1 MKLKVISIG
10 QLKNNPILEIQKDYE
25 SRILNLS
32 KSVGI
37 KNLEI
42 KELPISKKSSI
53 KERQNEEAKII
64 SQHIKQDNLNVFLD
78 GKGENINSVDISQI
92 ISKSSFNG
100 KDLVFFIGGPDG
112 FDEKI
117 IKVANKIISFGRV
130 TWPHKLIRIM
140 LLEQLYR
147 GITIL
152 NNHPYHRN

>member
-53 KERQNEEAKII
+53 KERQKEEAKII
-64 SQHIKQDNLNVFLD
+64 SQHIKQNNLNLFLD

-92 ISKSSFNG
+92 ISKSSFDG

-147 GITIL
+147 GITII

>member
-1 MKLKVISIG
+1 MNLKVISIG

-37 KNLEI
+37 KNLAI

-53 KERQNEEAKII
+53 KERQKEEAKII
-64 SQHIKQDNLNVFLD
+64 SRHIKKDNLNVFLD
-78 GKGENINSVDISQI
+78 GKGENINSVDISKI
-92 ISKSSFNG
+92 ISKNSFDS

-117 IKVANKIISFGRV
+117 IKAANKIISFGKV

-152 NNHPYHRN
+152 NKHPYHRN

>member
-10 QLKNNPILEIQKDYE
+10 QLKNNPILEIQRDYE

-53 KERQNEEAKII
+53 KERQKEEAKII
-64 SQHIKQDNLNVFLD
+64 SQHIKQNNLNVFLD
-78 GKGENINSVDISQI
+78 GKGENINSVEVSQI
-92 ISKSSFNG
+92 ISKSSFDG

-117 IKVANKIISFGRV
+117 IKVANKIVSFGRV

>member
-1 MKLKVISIG
+1 MKLKVISVG
-10 QLKNNPILEIQKDYE
+10 QLKNNPILEIQRDYE
-25 SRILNLS
+25 SRILSLS

-53 KERQNEEAKII
+53 KERQKEEAKII
-64 SQHIKQDNLNVFLD
+64 SQHIKQNNLNVFLD

-92 ISKSSFNG
+92 ISKSSFDG

-147 GITIL
+147 GVTIL

>member
-37 KNLEI
+37 KSIEI

-53 KERQNEEAKII
+53 KERQKEEEKII

-92 ISKSSFNG
+92 ISESSFNG

-117 IKVANKIISFGRV
+117 IKVANKIISFGKV

>member
-1 MKLKVISIG
+1 MKLKVISVG
-10 QLKNNPILEIQKDYE
+10 QLKNNPILEIQRDYE
-25 SRILNLS
+25 SRILSLS

-53 KERQNEEAKII
+53 KERQKEEAKII

-92 ISKSSFNG
+92 ISKSSFDD

-147 GITIL
+147 GVTIL

>member
-37 KNLEI
+37 KKLEI

-53 KERQNEEAKII
+53 KERQKEEAKII
-64 SQHIKQDNLNVFLD
+64 FQYIKQDNFNIFLD
-78 GKGENINSVDISQI
+78 GKGENINSVEVSQI
-92 ISKSSFNG
+92 ISKSSFDG
-100 KDLVFFIGGPDG
+100 KNLVFFIGGPDG

-117 IKVANKIISFGRV
+117 IKVANKTVSFGRV

>member
-53 KERQNEEAKII
+53 KERQKEEAKII

-147 GITIL
+147 GITII

>member
-10 QLKNNPILEIQKDYE
+10 QLKNNPILELQRDYE
-25 SRILNLS
+25 SRILNLI

-42 KELPISKKSSI
+42 RELPISKKSSI
-53 KERQNEEAKII
+53 KERQKEEAKII
-64 SQHIKQDNLNVFLD
+64 SQHIEEDNLNIFLD

-130 TWPHKLIRIM
+130 TWPHKLLRIM

-152 NNHPYHRN
+152 KNHPYHRN

>member
-37 KNLEI
+37 KSLEI

-53 KERQNEEAKII
+53 KERQKEEAKII
-64 SQHIKQDNLNVFLD
+64 SQDINQDNLNVFLD
-78 GKGENINSVDISQI
+78 GKGENINSVDISKI
-92 ISKSSFNG
+92 ISESSFNG

>member
-1 MKLKVISIG
+1 MKLKVISVG
-10 QLKNNPILEIQKDYE
+10 QLKNNPILEIQRDYE
-25 SRILNLS
+25 SRILSLS

-53 KERQNEEAKII
+53 KERQKEEAKII
-64 SQHIKQDNLNVFLD
+64 FQYIKQDNFNIFLD
-78 GKGENINSVDISQI
+78 GKGENINSVEVSQI
-92 ISKSSFNG
+92 ISKSSFDG

-117 IKVANKIISFGRV
+117 IKVENKIISFGKV

>member
-1 MKLKVISIG
+1 MKLKVISVG
-10 QLKNNPILEIQKDYE
+10 QLKNNPILEIQRDYE
-25 SRILNLS
+25 SRILSLS

-42 KELPISKKSSI
+42 KELPISKKSSV
-53 KERQNEEAKII
+53 KERQKEEAKII

-92 ISKSSFNG
+92 ISKSSFDG

-117 IKVANKIISFGRV
+117 IKVENKIISFGRV

-147 GITIL
+147 GITII

>member
-37 KNLEI
+37 NNLEI

-53 KERQNEEAKII
+53 KERQKEEAKII
-64 SQHIKQDNLNVFLD
+64 SQHIKKDNLNLFLD

-92 ISKSSFNG
+92 ISKSSFDG
-100 KDLVFFIGGPDG
+100 KDLLFFIGGPDG

-117 IKVANKIISFGRV
+117 INAANKIISFGRV

>member
-10 QLKNNPILEIQKDYE
+10 QLKNNPILEIQRDYE
-25 SRILNLS
+25 SRILSLS

-53 KERQNEEAKII
+53 KERQKEEAKII

-92 ISKSSFNG
+92 ISKSSFDG

-117 IKVANKIISFGRV
+117 IKVANKTVSFGRV

>member
-53 KERQNEEAKII
+53 KERQKEEAKII

-92 ISKSSFNG
+92 ISESSFNG

-117 IKVANKIISFGRV
+117 IKVANKTVSFGRV

>member
-53 KERQNEEAKII
+53 KERQKEEAKII
-64 SQHIKQDNLNVFLD
+64 SQHIKQNNLNLFLD

-92 ISKSSFNG
+92 ISKSSFDD

-147 GITIL
+147 GVTIL

>member
-10 QLKNNPILEIQKDYE
+10 QLKNNPILEIQRDYE

-42 KELPISKKSSI
+42 KELPVSKKSSI
-53 KERQNEEAKII
+53 KERQKEEAKII

-92 ISKSSFNG
+92 ISKSSFDG

-117 IKVANKIISFGRV
+117 IKVENKIISFGKV

-147 GITIL
+147 GVTIL

>member
-10 QLKNNPILEIQKDYE
+10 HLKNNPILEIQKDYE
-25 SRILNLS
+25 SRISSFS
-32 KSVGI
+32 KSIGI
-37 KNLEI
+37 KSIKI

-53 KERQNEEAKII
+53 KERQKEEAKII
-64 SQHIKQDNLNVFLD
+64 SQYIKKENLNIFLD
-78 GKGENINSVDISQI
+78 GNGENINSIDISNI
-92 ISKSSFNG
+92 ISKNSFDG

-112 FDEKI
+112 FSNEILKT
-117 IKVANKIISFGRV
+117 ANKIISFGKV

>member
-53 KERQNEEAKII
+53 KERQKEEAKII

-92 ISKSSFNG
+92 ISKSSFDG

-147 GITIL
+147 GITII

>member
-10 QLKNNPILEIQKDYE
+10 QLKNNPILEIQRDYE
-25 SRILNLS
+25 SRILSLS

-53 KERQNEEAKII
+53 KERQKEEAKII

-92 ISKSSFNG
+92 ISKSSFDG

-147 GITIL
+147 GITII

>member
-10 QLKNNPILEIQKDYE
+10 QLKNNPILEIQRDYE

-53 KERQNEEAKII
+53 KERQKEEAKII
-64 SQHIKQDNLNVFLD
+64 SQHIKQNNLNLFLD

-92 ISKSSFNG
+92 ISKSSFDG

-117 IKVANKIISFGRV
+117 IKVENKIISFGRV

>member
-53 KERQNEEAKII
+53 KERQKEEAKII
-64 SQHIKQDNLNVFLD
+64 SQDINQDNLNVFLD

-92 ISKSSFNG
+92 ISESSFNG

>member
-10 QLKNNPILEIQKDYE
+10 QLKNNPILEIQRDYE

-53 KERQNEEAKII
+53 KERQKEEAKII
-64 SQHIKQDNLNVFLD
+64 SQHIKQNNLNVFLD

-92 ISKSSFNG
+92 ISKSSFDG

>member
-10 QLKNNPILEIQKDYE
+10 QLKNNPILEIQRDYE

-37 KNLEI
+37 KSLEI

-53 KERQNEEAKII
+53 KERQKEEAKII

-92 ISKSSFNG
+92 ISKSSFDG

-117 IKVANKIISFGRV
+117 IKVANKTVSFGRV

>member
-1 MKLKVISIG
+1 MKLKVISVG
-10 QLKNNPILEIQKDYE
+10 QLKNNPILEIQRDYE

-42 KELPISKKSSI
+42 KELPVSKKSSI
-53 KERQNEEAKII
+53 KERQKEEAKII

-92 ISKSSFNG
+92 ISKSSFDG

-117 IKVANKIISFGRV
+117 IKVGNEIISFGRV

-147 GITIL
+147 GITII

>member
-10 QLKNNPILEIQKDYE
+10 QLKNNPILEIQRDYE

-42 KELPISKKSSI
+42 RELPISKKSSI
-53 KERQNEEAKII
+53 KERQKEEGKII
-64 SQHIKQDNLNVFLD
+64 SQYIKKDNLNVFLD

-100 KDLVFFIGGPDG
+100 KDLVFFIGSPDG
-112 FDEKI
+112 FDKKI

>member
-1 MKLKVISIG
+1 MKLKIISIG

-53 KERQNEEAKII
+53 KERQKEEAKII

-92 ISKSSFNG
+92 ISKSSFDG

>member
-10 QLKNNPILEIQKDYE
+10 QLKNNPILEIQRDYE

-53 KERQNEEAKII
+53 KERQKEEAKII

-92 ISKSSFNG
+92 ISKSSFDG

>member
-53 KERQNEEAKII
+53 KERQKEEAKII
-64 SQHIKQDNLNVFLD
+64 SQYIKQDNLNVFLD

-92 ISKSSFNG
+92 ISKSSFDG

-117 IKVANKIISFGRV
+117 IKVANKIISFGKV

-147 GITIL
+147 GITII

>member
-10 QLKNNPILEIQKDYE
+10 QLKNNPILEIQRDYE

-53 KERQNEEAKII
+53 KERQKEEAKII

-92 ISKSSFNG
+92 ISKSSFDG

-147 GITIL
+147 GVTIL

>member
-1 MKLKVISIG
+1 MKLKVISVG
-10 QLKNNPILEIQKDYE
+10 QLKNNPILEIQRDYE
-25 SRILNLS
+25 SRILSLS

-53 KERQNEEAKII
+53 KERQKEEAKII
-64 SQHIKQDNLNVFLD
+64 FQYIKQDNFNIFLD
-78 GKGENINSVDISQI
+78 GKGENINSVGVSQI
-92 ISKSSFNG
+92 ISKSSFDG

-117 IKVANKIISFGRV
+117 IKVENKIISFGKV

>member
-53 KERQNEEAKII
+53 KERQKEETKII
-64 SQHIKQDNLNVFLD
+64 SQNIKQDNLNVFLD

-92 ISKSSFNG
+92 ISESSFNG

-117 IKVANKIISFGRV
+117 IKAANKIISFGKV

>member
-10 QLKNNPILEIQKDYE
+10 QLKNNPILEIQRDYE

-37 KNLEI
+37 KSLEI

-53 KERQNEEAKII
+53 KERQKEEAKII
-64 SQHIKQDNLNVFLD
+64 FQYIKQDNFNIFLD

-92 ISKSSFNG
+92 ISKSSFDG

-117 IKVANKIISFGRV
+117 IKVANKTVSFGRV